1 MKNLAFVI
9 GLALAGIDPV
19 GMILLMTMQ
28 AMGLSPKKV
37 YLFGGLILF
46 GTALLGF
53 ILSLILGNEISNL
66 AQALGQLPDRVWVWI
81 YLVLIAVLMTWG
93 VKRLLAVEDLDSQ
106 NSQKNSKGIYAAA
119 VFMIYTAIVDPTFL
133 AVLALSGQVNN
144 TFLSLLYNLLWV
156 LISQSPLFLLILA
169 VMCNKHHVF
178 ISKFN
183 AFYKRYRQPIRYG
196 VTGII
201 FLSAIILIVDLS
213 SYCFLDSWI
222 LG

>member
-1 MKNLAFVI
+1 MKDLAFVI

-28 AMGLSPKKV
+28 AVGLPLKKV

-53 ILSLILGNEISNL
+53 SLSLILGNGISNL

-81 YLVLIAVLMTWG
+81 YLVLIAVLIAWG
-93 VKRLLAVEDLDSQ
+93 IKRLLAIEDLGNQ

-119 VFMIYTAIVDPTFL
+119 LFMISTAIMDPTFL

-144 TFLSLLYNLLWV
+144 TLLSLLYNLLWV

-178 ISKFN
+178 IGKFN
-183 AFYKRYRQPIRYG
+183 TFYKRYRQPIRCG
-196 VTGII
+196 ITGMI
-201 FLSAIILIVDLS
+201 FLSAIILITDLS
-213 SYCFLDSWI
+213 SYCFLDSWL